1 MDVNREE
8 RASRSVSGFSPP
20 SLNELLFLFVTVAF
34 YMFFVT

>member
-8 RASRSVSGFSPP
+8 RASRAVSGFSPS
-20 SLNELLFLFVTVAF
+20 SLNELQFLFVIVAF